1 MRPQYERW
9 RDGIGPK
16 EDAVK
21 RILVATD
28 GSDLGHKALEFG
40 LDFAEQDAWAFV
52 VHVAPAVCTHVAAE
66 AAVTS

>member
-1 MRPQYERW
+1 
-9 RDGIGPK
+9 
-16 EDAVK
+16 VK